1 MKCLGWMP
9 FLFILLTS
17 SEAVSGE
24 NDSLKHENQLLE
36 TELRIAQTR
45 QPYSIF
51 DLKNKKIYLKA
62 RGLLLREL
70 SIDVFRVWGNLPAV
84 KAATL
89 IRKSALF
96 PPKRVL
102 MNPKAGDD
110 DVAQPGVETLEL
122 KDMPTNYTL
131 VLEGNISISV
141 RPKPTHLLSSLLSIR
156 YPVQWYLAR
165 PVLTVWHALWRKPF
179 TSVEIVLEQ
188 SDARSLYWSF
198 LEGMKAIVISPRNR
212 P

>member
-1 MKCLGWMP
+1 MKCLRWMP
-9 FLFILLTS
+9 LLFILLTS

-36 TELRIAQTR
+36 AELRIAQTP
-45 QPYSIF
+45 QIYSVF
-51 DLKNKKIYLKA
+51 DLKNKKICLKT

-70 SIDVFRVWGNLPAV
+70 RIEAFRVWGNPPAV
-84 KAATL
+84 KAAAL

-96 PPKRVL
+96 APKRVL
-102 MNPKAGDD
+102 VNPKADD
-110 DVAQPGVETLEL
+110 DEAQPSEETLEL
-122 KDMPTNYTL
+122 KDMPRNYTL

-141 RPKPTHLLSSLLSIR
+141 RPKPTHLLSSLWSIR

-179 TSVEIVLEQ
+179 TSIEIVLEE
-188 SDARSLYWSF
+188 SDAQSLYWSF
-198 LEGMKAIVISPRNR
+198 LEGMKAIVSSPGNR

>member
-1 MKCLGWMP
+1 MKCLRWMP
-9 FLFILLTS
+9 LLFILLIS

-24 NDSLKHENQLLE
+24 NDSRKHENQLLE

-45 QPYSIF
+45 QIYSIF

-89 IRKSALF
+89 TRKSALF

-102 MNPKAGDD
+102 VTPKAGDD
-110 DVAQPGVETLEL
+110 DTQPSVETLEL

-141 RPKPTHLLSSLLSIR
+141 RPKPTHLLSSLWSIR

-165 PVLTVWHALWRKPF
+165 PVLTVWHALWKKPF
-179 TSVEIVLEQ
+179 TSIEIVLEEG
-188 SDARSLYWSF
+188 DARSLYWSF
-198 LEGMKAIVISPRNR
+198 LEGMKAIVLPPGSR

>member
-1 MKCLGWMP
+1 MKSLRWMP
-9 FLFILLTS
+9 LLFLLLTS

-24 NDSLKHENQLLE
+24 SDSLKHENQLLE
-36 TELRIAQTR
+36 TELRVAQTP
-45 QPYSIF
+45 QIYAIF
-51 DLKNKKIYLKA
+51 DLKSKKIYLKA

-70 SIDVFRVWGNLPAV
+70 SIEVFRVWGNLRAV

-102 MNPKAGDD
+102 VNPRAGDD
-110 DVAQPGVETLEL
+110 EAQPSVETLEL

-141 RPKPTHLLSSLLSIR
+141 RPKPIHLLSSLWSIR

-165 PVLTVWHALWRKPF
+165 PALTVWHALWRKPF
-179 TSVEIVLEQ
+179 TSIEIVLPE

-198 LEGMKAIVISPRNR
+198 LEGMKAIVFSPGSRL
-212 P
+212 

>member
-1 MKCLGWMP
+1 MKCLRWMP
-9 FLFILLTS
+9 LLFILLTS

-24 NDSLKHENQLLE
+24 NDCLTHANRLLE
-36 TELRIAQTR
+36 TEIRIAQTPR
-45 QPYSIF
+45 IYSIF
-51 DLKNKKIYLKA
+51 DLKNKKICLKA

-70 SIDVFRVWGNLPAV
+70 RIEAFRVWGNLPAV

-102 MNPKAGDD
+102 VNPKAGDD
-110 DVAQPGVETLEL
+110 EAQPSVETLEL

-131 VLEGNISISV
+131 VLEGNTSISV
-141 RPKPTHLLSSLLSIR
+141 RPKPTHLLASLWSIR

-179 TSVEIVLEQ
+179 TSIEIVLEE

-198 LEGMKAIVISPRNR
+198 LEGMKAIVFSPGSR

>member
-1 MKCLGWMP
+1 MKCLRWMP
-9 FLFILLTS
+9 LLFIILTS

-24 NDSLKHENQLLE
+24 NDSRKHENQLLE

-45 QPYSIF
+45 QIYSIF

-89 IRKSALF
+89 TRKSALF

-102 MNPKAGDD
+102 VTPKAGDD
-110 DVAQPGVETLEL
+110 DTQPSVETLEL

-141 RPKPTHLLSSLLSIR
+141 RPKPTHLLSSLWSIR

-165 PVLTVWHALWRKPF
+165 PVLTVWHALWKKPF
-179 TSVEIVLEQ
+179 TSIEIVLEEG
-188 SDARSLYWSF
+188 DARSLYWSF
-198 LEGMKAIVISPRNR
+198 LEGMKAIVLSPGSR

>member
-1 MKCLGWMP
+1 MKCLRWMP
-9 FLFILLTS
+9 LLFILLTS

-36 TELRIAQTR
+36 AELRIAQTP
-45 QPYSIF
+45 QIYSIF
-51 DLKNKKIYLKA
+51 DLKNKKICLKT

-70 SIDVFRVWGNLPAV
+70 RIDAFRVWGNLPAV
-84 KAATL
+84 KAAAL

-96 PPKRVL
+96 APKRVL
-102 MNPKAGDD
+102 VNPKADD
-110 DVAQPGVETLEL
+110 DEAQPSEETLEL
-122 KDMPTNYTL
+122 KDMPRNYTL

-141 RPKPTHLLSSLLSIR
+141 RPKPTHLLSSLWSIR

-179 TSVEIVLEQ
+179 TSIEIVLEE

-198 LEGMKAIVISPRNR
+198 LEGMKAIVSSPGSR

>member
-1 MKCLGWMP
+1 MKCLRWMP
-9 FLFILLTS
+9 LLFIILTS

-24 NDSLKHENQLLE
+24 NDSRKHENQLIE

-45 QPYSIF
+45 QIYSIF

-89 IRKSALF
+89 TRKSALF

-102 MNPKAGDD
+102 VTPKAGDD
-110 DVAQPGVETLEL
+110 DTQPSVETLEL

-141 RPKPTHLLSSLLSIR
+141 RPKPTHLLSSLWSIR

-165 PVLTVWHALWRKPF
+165 PVLTVWHALWKKPF
-179 TSVEIVLEQ
+179 TSIEIVLEEG
-188 SDARSLYWSF
+188 DARSLYWSF
-198 LEGMKAIVISPRNR
+198 LEGMKAIVLSPGSR

>member
-1 MKCLGWMP
+1 MP
-9 FLFILLTS
+9 LLFILLTS

-24 NDSLKHENQLLE
+24 NDSLKQENQLLE

-51 DLKNKKIYLKA
+51 DLSNKKICLKA

-70 SIDVFRVWGNLPAV
+70 SIDLFRVWGSLPAV
-84 KAATL
+84 RAATL

-102 MNPKAGDD
+102 VNPKAGDD
-110 DVAQPGVETLEL
+110 DAQPSVETLEL

-141 RPKPTHLLSSLLSIR
+141 RPKPTHLLSSLWSIR

-165 PVLTVWHALWRKPF
+165 PVLTVWHALWNRPF
-179 TSVEIVLEQ
+179 TSIDIVLEE

-198 LEGMKAIVISPRNR
+198 LEGMKAIVFSPRNR

>member
-1 MKCLGWMP
+1 MKCLRWMP
-9 FLFILLTS
+9 LLFILLTS

-36 TELRIAQTR
+36 TELRIAQTP
-45 QPYSIF
+45 QIYSIF
-51 DLKNKKIYLKA
+51 DLKNKKICLKA

-70 SIDVFRVWGNLPAV
+70 SIEAFRVWGNLPAV

-102 MNPKAGDD
+102 VNPKASDD
-110 DVAQPGVETLEL
+110 EAQRSVETLEL

-131 VLEGNISISV
+131 VLGGNISISV
-141 RPKPTHLLSSLLSIR
+141 RPKPTHLLSSLWSIR

-179 TSVEIVLEQ
+179 TSMEIVLEE

-198 LEGMKAIVISPRNR
+198 LEGMKAIVFSPGSR

>member
-1 MKCLGWMP
+1 MKSLRWMP
-9 FLFILLTS
+9 LLFLLLTS

-36 TELRIAQTR
+36 TELRIAQTP
-45 QPYSIF
+45 QIYAIF

-70 SIDVFRVWGNLPAV
+70 SIGVFRVWGNLRAV

-102 MNPKAGDD
+102 VNPKAGNDE
-110 DVAQPGVETLEL
+110 AQPSVETLEL

-141 RPKPTHLLSSLLSIR
+141 RPEPTHLLSSLWSIR

-165 PVLTVWHALWRKPF
+165 PVLTVWQALWRKPF
-179 TSVEIVLEQ
+179 TSIEVVLEE

-198 LEGMKAIVISPRNR
+198 LEGMKAIVFSPGSR

>member
-1 MKCLGWMP
+1 MKCLRWMP
-9 FLFILLTS
+9 LLFIILTS

-24 NDSLKHENQLLE
+24 NDSRKHENQLLE

-45 QPYSIF
+45 QIYSIF

-89 IRKSALF
+89 TRKSALF

-102 MNPKAGDD
+102 VTPKAGDD
-110 DVAQPGVETLEL
+110 DAQPSVETLEL

-141 RPKPTHLLSSLLSIR
+141 RPKPTHLLSSLWSIR

-165 PVLTVWHALWRKPF
+165 PVLTVWHALWKKPF
-179 TSVEIVLEQ
+179 TSIEIVLEEG
-188 SDARSLYWSF
+188 DARSLYWSF
-198 LEGMKAIVISPRNR
+198 LEGMKAIVLSPGSR

>member
-1 MKCLGWMP
+1 MKCLRWMP
-9 FLFILLTS
+9 LLFILLVS

-24 NDSLKHENQLLE
+24 NDCLTHANQQLE
-36 TELRIAQTR
+36 TELRIAQTP
-45 QPYSIF
+45 QIYSIF
-51 DLKNKKIYLKA
+51 DLKNKKVCLKA

-70 SIDVFRVWGNLPAV
+70 RIEAFRVWGNLPAV

-102 MNPKAGDD
+102 VNPRAGDD
-110 DVAQPGVETLEL
+110 DAQPSVETLEL

-141 RPKPTHLLSSLLSIR
+141 RPKSTHLLSSLWSIR
-156 YPVQWYLAR
+156 YPVQWYLTR
-165 PVLTVWHALWRKPF
+165 PVLTVWQALWRKPF
-179 TSVEIVLEQ
+179 TSIEVVLEE

-198 LEGMKAIVISPRNR
+198 LEGMKAIVFSPGSR

>member
-1 MKCLGWMP
+1 MKCLRWMP
-9 FLFILLTS
+9 LLFILLTS
-17 SEAVSGE
+17 GEAVSGQ
-24 NDSLKHENQLLE
+24 NDSLKHESQLLE

-45 QPYSIF
+45 QIYSIF
-51 DLKNKKIYLKA
+51 DLRDKKIYLKA

-89 IRKSALF
+89 TRKSALF

-102 MNPKAGDD
+102 VNPKAGDD
-110 DVAQPGVETLEL
+110 EAQPSVETLEL

-141 RPKPTHLLSSLLSIR
+141 RPKPTHLLTSLWSIR

-165 PVLTVWHALWRKPF
+165 PVLTVWHALRKKPF
-179 TSVEIVLEQ
+179 TSIEIVLEE

-198 LEGMKAIVISPRNR
+198 LEGMKAIVLSPGSR

>member
-1 MKCLGWMP
+1 MKCLRWMP
-9 FLFILLTS
+9 LLFILLTS

-36 TELRIAQTR
+36 AELRIAQTP
-45 QPYSIF
+45 QIYSIF
-51 DLKNKKIYLKA
+51 DLKNKKIYLKT

-70 SIDVFRVWGNLPAV
+70 RIEAFRVWGNLPAV

-102 MNPKAGDD
+102 VNPRAGDD
-110 DVAQPGVETLEL
+110 DAQPSVETLEL

-141 RPKPTHLLSSLLSIR
+141 RPKPTHLLSSLWSIR

-179 TSVEIVLEQ
+179 TSMEIILEA
-188 SDARSLYWSF
+188 SDARSL
-198 LEGMKAIVISPRNR
+198 
-212 P
+212 

>member
-1 MKCLGWMP
+1 MKCLPLMP
-9 FLFILLTS
+9 LLFILLTTS
-17 SEAVSGE
+17 KAVSAE
-24 NDSLKHENQLLE
+24 NDTLKRENQLFE
-36 TELRIAQTR
+36 TELRIAQAP
-45 QPYSIF
+45 QIYSIF
-51 DLKNKKIYLKA
+51 DLKNKKISLKA

-70 SIDVFRVWGNLPAV
+70 GIEAFRVWGNLPAV

-96 PPKRVL
+96 PPKRALV
-102 MNPKAGDD
+102 NPKAGDD
-110 DVAQPGVETLEL
+110 EAQPRMETLEL

-141 RPKPTHLLSSLLSIR
+141 RPKPTHLLSSFWSIR

-179 TSVEIVLEQ
+179 TSIEIVL
-188 SDARSLYWSF
+188 DASNAQTLYWSF
-198 LEGMKAIVISPRNR
+198 LEGMKAIVFSPGSR